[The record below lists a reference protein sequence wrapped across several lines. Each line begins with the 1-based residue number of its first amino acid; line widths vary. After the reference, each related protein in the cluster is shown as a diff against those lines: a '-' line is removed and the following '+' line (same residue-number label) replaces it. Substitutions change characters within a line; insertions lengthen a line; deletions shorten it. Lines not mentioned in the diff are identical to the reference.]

1 MSCVINPFGGL
12 AMRRIPFSHL
22 FLAAAVMQLPVSLY
36 AQTGPAAT
44 APIPAT
50 VTPLAKPSA
59 NVPVNRIVLF
69 SSGVGYFEHNGSV
82 TGNVTA
88 DLRFETAQI
97 NDVLKS
103 LVVYDR
109 GGGSVKTITY
119 PANDPVNRT
128 LRSFEV
134 NLSGDPP
141 LADILK
147 QIRGAKVAVT
157 VADESLSGAILG
169 VEAKEKPVG
178 RSGEEKVVRTFV
190 VNIITDS
197 GIRSVSLDDI
207 RKLDILDEKIRKEM
221 NQALAAL
228 VQARDQS
235 KKTVTVHFDGN
246 GARSVG
252 MGYLV
257 ETPVWKTTYRLLLPD
272 PKTANNA
279 DLQAWAIVENQTDND
294 WENVSLSLVGGRPI
308 SYIEL
313 LYQPLYISRPVV
325 SPTVIGSI
333 VPQTYDNGFSLNG
346 ITVNNVQAPRMNM
359 VQSLNQNSGV
369 YSNSGGNMGGQ
380 GFGGGGAGFGGNGG
394 NQGFFGANTTGVTAG
409 LGDAAGNPMA
419 DFTQGVAAIAEAT
432 KIGEMFHYTVDK
444 VTLPRQE
451 SSMIPIVS
459 EAVRVERLSVFS
471 PSVSTKYAMRG
482 IRLYNGTGK
491 YLLGG
496 PVTVMDTVKDG
507 HSYAG
512 DAKIEDIPPG
522 QSRLLSFAIDQES
535 LIQISPDTGDESLVT
550 GSISKGVLWL
560 TYRSQVQR
568 SYALQNKGD
577 LNKTIVLEHPI
588 SDGYA
593 LKEPEKP
600 VEKTDRVYRFE
611 VKLAARE
618 SKTFKVIQERTR
630 SEKMELLNVQND
642 PLAFYTRQGVIPEKV
657 RAVLQNV
664 AARRVAIADIQAK
677 IQARNAD
684 RSQVL
689 QEQGNIRE
697 NIKVL
702 PAGSASQE
710 AAIRDLTAHDEDLK
724 KVNKELKDLGVA
736 LEGARADLAK
746 YLETTS
752 VE

>member
-1 MSCVINPFGGL
+1 
-12 AMRRIPFSHL
+12 MRRIPFSHL
-22 FLAAAVMQLPVSLY
+22 FLGAAVMQLPLSLH

-50 VTPLAKPSA
+50 VTPLAKPA
-59 NVPVNRIVLF
+59 VNVPVNRIVLF

-178 RSGEEKVVRTFV
+178 RSGEEKVIRTFV
-190 VNIITDS
+190 VNIITES

-346 ITVNNVQAPRMNM
+346 ITVNNVQAPRVNM
-359 VQSLNQNSGV
+359 QSLTQNGGF
-369 YSNSGGNMGGQ
+369 SNTGN
-380 GFGGGGAGFGGNGG
+380 FGGGGGGGFGGNGG
-394 NQGFFGANTTGVTAG
+394 GNQGFFSANTAGVAAG

-471 PSVSTKYAMRG
+471 PGVSTKYAMRG
-482 IRLYNGTGK
+482 VRLYNGTGK

-496 PVTVMDTVKDG
+496 PVTVMDTVKEG

-522 QSRLLSFAIDQES
+522 QSRLLSFAIDQDS
-535 LIQISPDTGDESLVT
+535 LIQISPDTGDEALVT

-577 LNKTIVLEHPI
+577 ADKMIVLEHPI
-588 SDGYA
+588 TDGYA

-618 SKTFKVIQERTR
+618 SKAFKVVQERTR

-664 AARRVAIADIQAK
+664 AARRAAIADVQGK

-724 KVNKELKDLGVA
+724 KVNKDLKDLGAA
-736 LEGARADLAK
+736 LEAARADLSK

-752 VE
+752 AE

>member
-1 MSCVINPFGGL
+1 MKRFLVVNFL
-12 AMRRIPFSHL
+12 
-22 FLAAAVMQLPVSLY
+22 LAAAVITVAHAVL
-36 AQTGPAAT
+36 AQTAPAAT
-44 APIPAT
+44 APAANPA
-50 VTPLAKPSA
+50 PAKA
-59 NVPVNRIVLF
+59 VDVPVNRVVLF

-109 GGGSVKTITY
+109 GGGSVRTITY

-147 QIRGAKVAVT
+147 QIRGAKVSVT
-157 VADESLSGAILG
+157 VADESVTGSILG
-169 VEAKEKPVG
+169 VEEKEKAVG
-178 RSGEEKVVRTFV
+178 RTGGEKVVKTFV

-197 GIRSVSLDDI
+197 GIRSVSLDDV
-207 RKLDILDEKIRKEM
+207 RKLDILDDKIRKEM

-235 KKTVTVHFDGN
+235 KKTVTIHFDGT
-246 GARSVG
+246 GQRSVG

-272 PKTANNA
+272 AKSANTA

-294 WENVSLSLVGGRPI
+294 WDDVSLSLVGGRPI

-325 SPTVIGSI
+325 SPTIVGSI
-333 VPQTYDNGFSLNG
+333 VPQTYDNGFSLGGIAING
-346 ITVNNVQAPRMNM
+346 NAQASRMNL
-359 VQSLNQNSGV
+359 QSMSGNGLFQNSG
-369 YSNSGGNMGGQ
+369 
-380 GFGGGGAGFGGNGG
+380 GFGGGGNTLNAPMQNATQVVASGGIAG
-394 NQGFFGANTTGVTAG
+394 GAGVG
-409 LGDAAGNPMA
+409 IVDAAGNPMA
-419 DFTQGVAAIAEAT
+419 DFAQGVAAIAEAT

-444 VTLPRQE
+444 VSLPRQE
-451 SSMIPIVS
+451 SSMIPIVA
-459 EAVRVERLSVFS
+459 EGVKVDRISVFS
-471 PSVSTKYAMRG
+471 PSVSTKFAMRG
-482 IRLYNGTGK
+482 VRLYNNTGK

-496 PVTVMDTVKDG
+496 PVTVMDTVKEG

-522 QSRLLSFAIDQES
+522 QSRLLSYAIDQDA
-535 LIQISPDTGDESLVT
+535 LIQISPDTGDESLLS
-550 GSISKGVLWL
+550 GSIVKGVLWL
-560 TYRSQVQR
+560 KYRSQIER
-568 SYALQNKGD
+568 DYSLQNKGD
-577 LNKTIVLEHPI
+577 ADKTIILEHPI
-588 SDGYA
+588 TDGYT

-611 VKLAARE
+611 VKLAAKE
-618 SKTFKVIQERTR
+618 TKTFKVIMERTR
-630 SEKMELLNVQND
+630 SEKLELVSVQND
-642 PLAFYTRQGVIPEKV
+642 PLSFYTKQGTIPDKV
-657 RAVLQNV
+657 RAVLETV
-664 AARRVAIADIQAK
+664 AAKRGAIADVQAK
-677 IQARNAD
+677 IQTRTAD
-684 RSQVL
+684 RTQVL

-702 PAGSASQE
+702 PVGGTSQE
-710 AAIRDLTAHDEDLK
+710 QAIRDLTAHDDELK
-724 KVNKELKDLGVA
+724 SVNKELKDLQTA
-736 LEGARADLAK
+736 LDAARADLAK
-746 YLETTS
+746 YLENST